1 MEKFSYADGDKIGY
15 FDGEKGDVSDSEYIL
30 RYKRYAE
37 SKTKNDELK
46 YGGEGARYRG
56 DYDT

>member
-37 SKTKNDELK
+37 SKTKND
-46 YGGEGARYRG
+46 
-56 DYDT
+56 